1 MKLKLEGNKKIWW
14 IVAILMLISLVSV
27 YSSIG
32 NLAYL
37 NRGGNTTFYLLKHGL
52 LLALGFAIIYG
63 MHKTNIIR
71 FSKLAQFALIVGVI
85 LLVFTMLFGLN
96 LNSAK
101 RVLPLGFGLT
111 FQPSDIARV
120 GLIMYLSRILA
131 LKQDV
136 ITDFKKGFL
145 HVIIPIIVVCGL
157 IVTANFSTAA
167 LVFIVSIVLLY
178 IGRVSI
184 KHLLMLLGIGGIAII
199 LLFLIAKVNPEFVP
213 RITTWENRIEN
224 FFSSDDNGE
233 ENYQALQS
241 KIAIASGWPMGK
253 VIGHSTQR
261 NFLPQSYNDFIYAI
275 IIEQTGLLGAI
286 GVLMLYLALFSQCT
300 KIAAKTKNN
309 FGKFLVLGIGFSITF
324 QAFTNM
330 MVATGLIPVTGQP
343 LPLISMGG
351 TSILITCF
359 SIGIILSVSRTTEM
373 NRENKEINEATK

>member
-1 MKLKLEGNKKIWW
+1 MKFKLEGNKKIWW
-14 IVAILMLISLVSV
+14 IVAILMLISVVSV

-37 NRGGNTTFYLLKHGL
+37 NKGGNTTFYLIKHAF
-52 LLALGFAIIYG
+52 LLAFGFAIIYG

-71 FSKLAQFALIVGVI
+71 FSKLAQFALVLGII
-85 LLVFTMLFGLN
+85 LLVITMLFGLN

-167 LVFIVSIVLLY
+167 LVFIVSIVLLF

-184 KHLLMLLGIGGIAII
+184 KHLLALIGIGGIAIV
-199 LLFLIAKVNPEFVP
+199 LLFLTAKVNPDLVP
-213 RITTWENRIEN
+213 RVTTWENRVEH
-224 FFSSDDNGE
+224 FFNSDDAGE

-275 IIEQTGLLGAI
+275 IIEQTGLLGAL
-286 GVLMLYLALFSQCT
+286 GVLILYLGLFSQCT

-343 LPLISMGG
+343 LPLVSMGG

-373 NRENKEINEATK
+373 NRENKEIDEATK

>member
-1 MKLKLEGNKKIWW
+1 MKFKLEGNKKIWW
-14 IVAILMLISLVSV
+14 IVAILMLISVVSV

-37 NRGGNTTFYLLKHGL
+37 NKGGNTTFYLIKHAF
-52 LLALGFAIIYG
+52 LLAFGFAIIYG

-71 FSKLAQFALIVGVI
+71 FSKLAQFALVLGII
-85 LLVFTMLFGLN
+85 LLVITMLFGLN

-145 HVIIPIIVVCGL
+145 HVIIPIIIVCGL

-167 LVFIVSIVLLY
+167 LVFIVSIVLLF

-184 KHLLMLLGIGGIAII
+184 KHLLALVGIGGIAIV
-199 LLFLIAKVNPEFVP
+199 LLFLTAKVNPDLVP
-213 RITTWENRIEN
+213 RVTTWENRVEH
-224 FFSSDDNGE
+224 FFNSDDTEE

-275 IIEQTGLLGAI
+275 IIEQTGLLGAF
-286 GVLMLYLALFSQCT
+286 GVLILYLGLFSQCT

-343 LPLISMGG
+343 LPLVSMGG

-373 NRENKEINEATK
+373 NRENKEIDEATK